1 MHSPLSVTDA
11 LCHRIPVV
19 GITFVLLYL
28 HRKNVAK
35 FKKEDQDD
43 PHKELDFGLDK
54 NPGVKAGLRRSI
66 FGVGE
71 KAAHKHQLSM
81 DMDMSTPYLL
91 PPQLQTSRESLHS
104 LARSI
109 KNTEDPYR
117 PVQYAGSDVGSLR
130 SVQRGPGGEMASLY
144 SASTRS
150 GGTRD
155 FGPNRQNSL
164 PRPAPA
170 ADPFQRKPM
179 PSADGSMSPT
189 SIMSSDAF
197 RPARGS
203 ALGRKPSAPYPDE
216 KFAMNE
222 PDVVEM
228 PDSQPRALGSP
239 TPPKLDVAL
248 PAPDTQTPLPG
259 QFASPMSATIETAEP
274 AAPANYHGGFDFG
287 DANAPRGMSAGD
299 EFIGTAHS
307 SPPPQQVNLYEG
319 AHQPQESF
327 VADGNHGYDNY
338 NSTQDYHQEGPMDYE
353 FEPRGRTAHRDSQR
367 GSQFLAA
374 PNTDNKRLSVGFRP
388 LPPDEIMETE
398 DPEHRANRIRSFY
411 KEYFDDQAPASH
423 PPVPEIPPQAAE
435 RRAVPPGP
443 PPQRAQTNE
452 YYEDYDGAYLEN
464 TFFDPGS
471 NTFVMPYAQPV
482 HRRAMTPP
490 PRAPRHRGPPP
501 PRGVHGSIGGMS
513 MASSRPPFRP
523 GSSASSRYGPRP
535 GSSASARLGNR
546 GKPMPPPAS
555 LTTLPNPA
563 KLRDDSFALFSAT
576 DFAPPDTIKDHAAGR
591 SQSPAPE
598 KRPYA
603 LNVPVHNPLVSSY
616 DELPVI
622 PSP

>member
-1 MHSPLSVTDA
+1 MSAGPLETFEAPTPVWGMNIASRIIRRAEETCTSDNANMCEKPVGSRTPTIA
-11 LCHRIPVV
+11 IILGIVIPVV

-43 PHKELDFGLDK
+43 PHKELDFGLGDK

-71 KAAHKHQLSM
+71 KATHKHQLSM

-104 LARSI
+104 LARSM

-144 SASTRS
+144 SASIRS

-197 RPARGS
+197 RPGHGS

-222 PDVVEM
+222 SDVVEM

-239 TPPKLDVAL
+239 PNPPKLDVAL
-248 PAPDTQTPLPG
+248 PAPDTQTSLPG

-287 DANAPRGMSAGD
+287 DANASRGMSAGD

-307 SPPPQQVNLYEG
+307 SPPPQQANLYEG
-319 AHQPQESF
+319 AQQPQESF
-327 VADGNHGYDNY
+327 VADGSHGYDNY
-338 NSTQDYHQEGPMDYE
+338 NSPQDYQQEGPMDYE
-353 FEPRGRTAHRDSQR
+353 FEPRA
-367 GSQFLAA
+367 AA
-374 PNTDNKRLSVGFRP
+374 PT
-388 LPPDEIMETE
+388 IMETE

-443 PPQRAQTNE
+443 QPQRAQTNE

-490 PRAPRHRGPPP
+490 PRAPDTEALLRQ
-501 PRGVHGSIGGMS
+501 GVY
-513 MASSRPPFRP
+513 MAP
-523 GSSASSRYGPRP
+523 SA
-535 GSSASARLGNR
+535 
-546 GKPMPPPAS
+546 
-555 LTTLPNPA
+555 
-563 KLRDDSFALFSAT
+563 
-576 DFAPPDTIKDHAAGR
+576 
-591 SQSPAPE
+591 
-598 KRPYA
+598 
-603 LNVPVHNPLVSSY
+603 V
-616 DELPVI
+616 
-622 PSP
+622 